1 MKKLLI
7 ILIAGFSTNVFALKT
22 KVNPG
27 ITISNS
33 VRGTVE
39 SGNWFSLGLQTE
51 IAPEIGSQEFIA
63 KTVAPIFDRTQTN
76 VLIPANSLVKG
87 KYVNNGDSCSFSI
100 DSISF
105 KNTQIDLL
113 PGAYTNI
120 DAVLPNLPECSTTA
134 NYMSGQ
140 LMVFQLKVAI
150 PNLDIIKRFKPE
162 TFTKSADSYV
172 QAVKT
177 NDYSISNMS
186 KYSNGFVQATIKV
199 NDEWLDIKKLV
210 PIYYD
215 SYGIPHNLNYY
226 CVPVAKGVYEYR
238 FYSITD
244 SFGFGV
250 MEG

>member
-7 ILIAGFSTNVFALKT
+7 ILIAGFSTSAFALKA
-22 KVNPG
+22 KVTPG

-39 SGNWFSLGLQTE
+39 SGNWFSLSLQNE
-51 IAPEIGSQEFIA
+51 ITPEIGSQEFVA

-105 KNTQIDLL
+105 KDTQVGLL

-120 DAVLPNLPECSTTA
+120 NAVLPNLPECSPTA

-150 PNLDIIKRFKPE
+150 PNLDVIKRFSPE
-162 TFTKSADSYV
+162 TFIKSADSYV
-172 QAVKT
+172 QSVKT
-177 NDYSISNMS
+177 NDYAISNMS
-186 KYSNGFVQATIKV
+186 KYSNGFVQATIKL
-199 NDEWLDIKKLV
+199 NDNWLDITKLV

-215 SYGIPHNLNYY
+215 EYGIPHNLNYY
-226 CVPVAKGVYEYR
+226 CVPVAKNVYEYR
-238 FYSITD
+238 FYSVSD